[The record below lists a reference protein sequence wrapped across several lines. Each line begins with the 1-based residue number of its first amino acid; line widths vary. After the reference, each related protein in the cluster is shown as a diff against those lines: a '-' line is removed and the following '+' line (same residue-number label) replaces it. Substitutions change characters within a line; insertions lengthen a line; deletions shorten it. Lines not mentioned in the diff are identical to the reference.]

1 MGFGSCQHSQVSGN
15 SKMRSWSCSHAL
27 QLCFFAARILTQHNH
42 QLVIYLVGDDA
53 LETAGVFKTLSFVQ
67 QRRL

>member
-1 MGFGSCQHSQVSGN
+1 MWLW
-15 SKMRSWSCSHAL
+15 KLKDAKLEL
-27 QLCFFAARILTQHNH
+27 QPCITTMFFAARILTQHNH

-53 LETAGVFKTLSFVQ
+53 LEKAGVFKTLSFVQ